1 MIENLYEGNIII
13 YTFLG
18 LGVLGVLLR
27 LMLNFFYRYMIRES
41 DQVGKTRDK
50 TIKHMK
56 IKFESC
62 YKLKIGVHNVDTFV
76 DKNVLGQKFCGLLLS
91 TWENIS
97 GQVLYLC
104 LLIVP
109 SAVIL
114 GVLYDC
120 GQEEIMYTGAVGIL
134 VSSVLI
140 FVDKAINLATK
151 KQMISLNLIDY
162 FDNYSKVRLEEE
174 ASKPEQATSYR
185 EEYLEKVDFG
195 QKELNRR
202 KEARKKKEE
211 RRLEE
216 QRKLREERKAIA
228 AKRRERLKEE
238 KLVKPVEES
247 SEEIAVTIGKVDKDD
262 EMKSDKK
269 KASLAEEEKIIAD
282 ILNEFFS

>member
-151 KQMISLNLIDY
+151 KQMVSLNLIDY

-228 AKRRERLKEE
+228 AKRRERLKED
-238 KLVKPVEES
+238 KLAKPVEES
-247 SEEIAVTIGKVDKDD
+247 SEEIAATIGKVDKDD

>member
-247 SEEIAVTIGKVDKDD
+247 SEEIAATIGKVDKDD

>member
-151 KQMISLNLIDY
+151 KQMVSLNLIDY

-228 AKRRERLKEE
+228 AKRRERLKED
-238 KLVKPVEES
+238 KLAKPVEES
-247 SEEIAVTIGKVDKDD
+247 SEEIAATIGKVDKDD
-262 EMKSDKK
+262 EMKSDEK
-269 KASLAEEEKIIAD
+269 KATLAEEEKIIAD